1 MDGPKLNHHLKPI
14 DMRNLPYLLFA
25 MALALF
31 EIGCSSGS
39 EKEKQASDQY
49 EQAKET
55 LAEREAKK
63 PASFLRVQVKDK
75 RNLIG
80 QTVIKGEISSKATVA
95 TYTDVEV
102 ELRFYS
108 KSGALLEKDVE
119 VIYEPIK
126 PGQSESFKTKYFAPK
141 GTDSVAASILK
152 AQVVGEK

>member
-1 MDGPKLNHHLKPI
+1 MCLRFL
-14 DMRNLPYLLFA
+14 LLFVSVST
-25 MALALF
+25 LCG
-31 EIGCSSGS
+31 IGCSGAA
-39 EKEKQASDQY
+39 EKEKQATDQY
-49 EQAKET
+49 EKAKET

-63 PASFLRVQVKDK
+63 PVNFLRVQVKDK

-119 VIYEPIK
+119 VIYEQIK
-126 PGQSESFKTKYFAPK
+126 PGQTESFKTKYFAPK

-152 AQVVGEK
+152 AQVVK